1 MVSWVNDQDV
11 PFCPDCGGKFNI
23 RNRRHHCR
31 LCGSIMCR
39 KCTEFVPLQ
48 MACELHT
55 HGLDCNPCSV
65 FIYIYGCFCS
75 VTLVK
80 CFVSDKLTTGTKEA
94 LYAPG
99 SPGQRGS
106 PGAQVAP
113 QIPRRGSISS
123 ISSVTSVLEEK
134 DEDRVRCCHHCMDT
148 LMRHQHKLEEK
159 DHVPDIVK
167 LYEVRPAE
175 DYC

>member
-1 MVSWVNDQDV
+1 M
-11 PFCPDCGGKFNI
+11 F
-23 RNRRHHCR
+23 
-31 LCGSIMCR
+31 
-39 KCTEFVPLQ
+39 
-48 MACELHT
+48 
-55 HGLDCNPCSV
+55 
-65 FIYIYGCFCS
+65 
-75 VTLVK
+75 
-80 CFVSDKLTTGTKEA
+80 SDKLTTGTKEA

-106 PGAQVAP
+106 PGAQVVP

-134 DEDRVRCCHHCMDT
+134 DEDRVRCCHHCMDA

-167 LYEVRPAE
+167 LYEVPAAE
-175 DYC
+175 KSHAIYISI